1 MVRRLRTKPHFFF
14 VELRELIHI
23 SYINMIRSRWMT
35 SIARKK
41 KEKQISKSSLRTTEN
56 QSSQV

>member
-1 MVRRLRTKPHFFF
+1 MDDVYCEK
-14 VELRELIHI
+14 
-23 SYINMIRSRWMT
+23 
-35 SIARKK
+35 KK